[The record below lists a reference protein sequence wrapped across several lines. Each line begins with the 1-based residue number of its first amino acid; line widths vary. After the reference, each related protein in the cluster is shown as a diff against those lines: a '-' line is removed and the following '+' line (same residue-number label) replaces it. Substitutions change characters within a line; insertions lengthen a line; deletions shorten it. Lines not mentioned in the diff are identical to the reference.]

1 MSRIMTDFSS
11 DITGLPVHYPLHDL
25 AKRIGVADWRTSLP
39 QSQPAT
45 LKGSRPSIEEIEAEL
60 GSEES

>member
-1 MSRIMTDFSS
+1 MSRIMTEYLS
-11 DITGLPVHYPLHDL
+11 DITGLQVHYPLHDL
-25 AKRIGVADWRTSLP
+25 ANRMGVADWRTSLL

-45 LKGSRPSIEEIEAEL
+45 LKGSLPSIEEIEAKL